1 MGRHT
6 ANCAHAQAER
16 QSRIQTTT
24 CAHAHLYG
32 ILRSMTVK
40 HIAIANNKGGAAKTT
55 TTINLAQALADLGYK
70 VVVIDGDKN
79 GTCRNWALRRKPEH
93 EDFPVLSIREAMK
106 YAEPKDIVIYDTE
119 GGIGSEEIRD
129 LSAMCDFVVIP
140 CKPDMYNL
148 EATERMAEEFKSKGV
163 KFSVLISDAPV
174 HGNFSRALNLKDY
187 FAAQEI
193 PIFDDIIP
201 RSAKMVDAGDQGLTI
216 SRISGARSINDKYS
230 RIAEQIAAKIMA
242 NTAAGGSTN
251 A

>member
-1 MGRHT
+1 MLW
-6 ANCAHAQAER
+6 CKPM
-16 QSRIQTTT
+16 S
-24 CAHAHLYG
+24 
-32 ILRSMTVK
+32 VK

-55 TTINLAQALADLGYK
+55 TTINLAQSLADLGYR

-106 YAEPKDIVIYDTE
+106 YGKPKDIVIYDTE
-119 GGIGSEEIRD
+119 GGIGSEEIKD

-163 KFSVLISDAPV
+163 DFSVLISDAPV
-174 HGNFSRALNLKDY
+174 HGNFTRAVNLKEY
-187 FAAQEI
+187 FTAQQI
-193 PIFDDIIP
+193 PVFDEIIP

-216 SRISGARSINDKYS
+216 SRISGARTINDKYS
-230 RIAEQIAAKIMA
+230 RIAEQIAAKILT
-242 NTAAGGSTN
+242 NKAAGGTQN
-251 A
+251 G